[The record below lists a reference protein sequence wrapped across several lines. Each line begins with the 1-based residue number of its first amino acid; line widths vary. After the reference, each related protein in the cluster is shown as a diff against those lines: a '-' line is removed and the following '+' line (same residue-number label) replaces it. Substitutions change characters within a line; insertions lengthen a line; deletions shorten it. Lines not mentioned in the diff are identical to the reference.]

1 MEYAPM
7 SIPFPS
13 YGSPMHMPYGHYFS
27 MPYLCPSCSYNSWMP
42 SPPRYFC
49 EDYTTYRELAISKPS
64 PTNND
69 HFDQKDRSIQ
79 KKNHKVIKEVYRVKK
94 DGRLNKNSNLTQD

>member
-1 MEYAPM
+1 MEYAPL

-79 KKNHKVIKEVYRVKK
+79 KKNHKVIRKSIVSKK
-94 DGRLNKNSNLTQD
+94 MDD